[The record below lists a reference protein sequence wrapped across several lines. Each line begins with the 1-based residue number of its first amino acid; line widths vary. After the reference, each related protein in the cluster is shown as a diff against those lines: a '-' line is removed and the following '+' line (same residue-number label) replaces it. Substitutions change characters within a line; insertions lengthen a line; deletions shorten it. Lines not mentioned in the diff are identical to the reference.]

1 MSRDDVLRRFLNF
14 QEARDA
20 RRARLPVEAR
30 NALGKV
36 RLEARAERSADTT
49 NGTNLSNLAD
59 DTDYTLWISDEIGG
73 WWGVTAQD
81 FACSM
86 RQIPKDASLTVMLD
100 SPGGSI
106 FEATPMYNLLKQHA
120 GNTVV
125 NIYGMAASAASFI
138 AMAGKKI
145 KMARNGRMMIHD
157 GQGEVYAYGDEA
169 LMREHVNDVT
179 DIADLLSSLSNTIA
193 DMYMQKA
200 GGTVADWRARMRATT
215 WYDSSEAL
223 SAGLIDEIEGGAPG
237 TAPENA
243 LDLELFKL
251 VGTYTM
257 PTTDPAPLD
266 PIPTNALD
274 DMSGLRDAL
283 KGVFQ

>member
-14 QEARDA
+14 QEARNA
-20 RRARLPVEAR
+20 RRAKLPEEAR
-30 NALGKV
+30 KALGNV
-36 RLEARAERSADTT
+36 RLEPRNENTSDE
-49 NGTNLSNLAD
+49 S
-59 DTDYTLWISDEIGG
+59 DYTLWISDEIGG

-81 FACSM
+81 FAYSM

-120 GNTVV
+120 GMTTV

-138 AMAGKKI
+138 AMAGKNI

-169 LMREHVNDVT
+169 LMREHVNDVS

-200 GGTVADWRARMRATT
+200 GGTVEDWRAKMRATT
-215 WYDSSEAL
+215 WYDSAEAL
-223 SAGLIDEIEGGAPG
+223 AAGLIDEIEGGAPG
-237 TAPENA
+237 TSPTDG

-251 VGTYTM
+251 AGSFTASATPSV
-257 PTTDPAPLD
+257 PSALHA
-266 PIPTNALD
+266 PIPTTAPD
-274 DMSGLRDAL
+274 DLSGLRDAL